1 LVIFLYW
8 HSWLPALAF
17 CHVVVVAISSL
28 FSSYLGFSCRIIVPA
43 SSPLSDQLYFK
54 GLGLTLA
61 IAFACGHSIPHP
73 YLPYISHISS
83 CKHTMTQARLGC
95 SNMGT
100 PAFITEFGDCDK
112 CTKSK
117 LAREY
122 VEIVTLNPA
131 LQMQELS
138 RKRKEK
144 SLPQFDVEG
153 ASKKPLETKRM
164 LPSRFNGPKVLDGGH
179 LAPPINLA
187 TKPKMMSANMRQK
200 LSEHKMDGS
209 SDEVEDGDW
218 VFVNAE

>member
-1 LVIFLYW
+1 
-8 HSWLPALAF
+8 
-17 CHVVVVAISSL
+17 
-28 FSSYLGFSCRIIVPA
+28 
-43 SSPLSDQLYFK
+43 
-54 GLGLTLA
+54 
-61 IAFACGHSIPHP
+61 
-73 YLPYISHISS
+73 
-83 CKHTMTQARLGC
+83 MTQARLGC

-100 PAFITEFGDCDK
+100 PAFTTEFGDCDK

-153 ASKKPLETKRM
+153 AAKKPLETKRM
-164 LPSRFNGPKVLDGGH
+164 LPSRSNGPKVLDGGH
-179 LAPPINLA
+179 RAPPINLA